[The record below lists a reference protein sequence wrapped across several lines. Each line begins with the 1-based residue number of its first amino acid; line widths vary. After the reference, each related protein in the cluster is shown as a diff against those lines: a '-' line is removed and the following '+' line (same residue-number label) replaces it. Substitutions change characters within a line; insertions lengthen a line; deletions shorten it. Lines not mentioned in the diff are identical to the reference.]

1 MRQGKTAS
9 NTKLEIEQGLL
20 KHMQLDAEQGQ
31 SNNVEASLNL
41 ESREQI
47 RQRLI
52 LKNKNKLLA

>member
-1 MRQGKTAS
+1 MRQGKTVS